1 MPNQTAN
8 TVVVDTTRS
17 QYAVQRPI
25 PTTAVTLTD
34 NFWQPR
40 RGINRTVTI
49 PSQFQHLEET
59 DRLNNFRRAAGRKD
73 LPFVGIFFNDSDIY
87 KWLEA
92 AASALP
98 EDTDGTL
105 AAMVDTTID
114 LIAAAQEP
122 DGYLN
127 TYFTYEKAGDR
138 WKNLKDMHEM
148 YCAGHLFQAAVAH
161 YRATGSDKLLTVARR
176 FADNIDS
183 VFGPV
188 EDGKRPGACGHP
200 EAEMAL
206 VELARATG
214 EARYTALAQ
223 HMVDVHGH
231 KPSAI
236 GGGDAYRQD
245 HIPYRELADV
255 TGHAVRM
262 VYLAAGATDLY
273 LESGEAALKTALLRQ
288 WENRTQKRMYVNGGL
303 GARHEGEA
311 FGKDYELPNARAYTE
326 TCAAIGGVMWDWR
339 MLLATGE
346 AKYADLIEHT
356 LINAVL
362 PGLSFDGQAYFYP
375 NPLEADETYR
385 RQPWFGCACCPPN
398 VARLLA
404 QLPGYFY
411 TVADDA
417 VSVHQ
422 YASGEATI
430 PLANG
435 LTVALRQATNYPWDG
450 EIALTTETAGSFA
463 LRLRIPAWCETG
475 ASLMVNGTPVTT
487 PLTPGAYAEVR
498 RDWAA
503 GDTVTLSLPMPVRY
517 VQSHPYV
524 TENSGQVAV
533 LRGPLLY
540 CLEHA
545 DNPGIDP
552 RDVLLPTNAGSLTP
566 VPASDLPGVMAL
578 IGEASVQALPD
589 TWTGSLYRTLGS
601 TAESQIVTR
610 SITLVPYYAWANR
623 APGRM
628 QVWLNRA

>member
-1 MPNQTAN
+1 MPTEATN
-8 TVVVDTTRS
+8 TVVVDTTKS
-17 QYAVQRPI
+17 KYAVQRPI
-25 PTTAVTLTD
+25 PTTAVQLTD
-34 NFWQPR
+34 MFWQPR
-40 RGINRTVTI
+40 REINRTVTI
-49 PSQFQHLEET
+49 PSQFQHLEVT

-73 LPFVGIFFNDSDIY
+73 LEFVGIFFNDSDIY

-98 EDTDGTL
+98 DDTDGIL
-105 AAMVDTTID
+105 ASMVDTTID
-114 LIAAAQEP
+114 LVAAAQEP

-138 WKNLKDMHEM
+138 WKNLKDMHEL

-161 YRATGSDKLLTVARR
+161 YRATGSEKLLNVARR

-188 EDGKRPGACGHP
+188 EEGKRPGACGHP

-223 HMVDVHGH
+223 HMVDVHGQ

-245 HIPYRELADV
+245 HVPYRELADV

-273 LESGEAALKTALLRQ
+273 LESGEAALKDALDQQ
-288 WENRTQKRMYVNGGL
+288 WENRTQKRMYVSGGL

-422 YASGEATI
+422 YATGEATI

-435 LTVALRQATNYPWDG
+435 LAVALRQATNYPWDG
-450 EIALTTETAGSFA
+450 EIAITTETTGNYA
-463 LRLRIPAWCETG
+463 LRLRIPAWCESG
-475 ASLMVNGTPVTT
+475 AALTVNGTPVTT
-487 PLTPGAYAEVR
+487 PLTPGTYAEVR

-503 GDTVTLSLPMPVRY
+503 GDTVSLSLPMPVRY
-517 VQSHPYV
+517 VQAHPYV

-540 CLEHA
+540 CMEQA

-552 RDVLLPTNAGSLTP
+552 RDVLLPTSADSLIP
-566 VPASDLPGVMAL
+566 VPATDLPGVVAL
-578 IGEASVQALPD
+578 TSEAFVQSLPD

-601 TAESQIVTR
+601 ASEPPTVTAPV
-610 SITLVPYYAWANR
+610 TLVPYYAWANR
-623 APGRM
+623 ASGRM